1 MVTVKKLKYFFM
13 EVSVMD
19 EDKKVNEQEE
29 QKKDNSAI
37 NSNVQTE
44 KQETPKKRRSKKE
57 IAEDKLKREKQLN
70 SDAETAKANI
80 AEYKKQMAELQKK
93 IEAEEKKRTS
103 NRNAIR
109 THKAMKLYGDLIA
122 MLGFD
127 TEEKA
132 CATETD
138 FDELAV
144 LVKDKVKVLLHPE
157 KKK

>member
-1 MVTVKKLKYFFM
+1 MNEENNVV
-13 EVSVMD
+13 VQ
-19 EDKKVNEQEE
+19 EDKKLEGTAVTDS
-29 QKKDNSAI
+29 KATAVTK
-37 NSNVQTE
+37 E
-44 KQETPKKRRSKKE
+44 KKKRRSAKE